1 MIIYFAD
8 RQMNILGNASTGLP
22 GGMSVF
28 DDVKC
33 EEIETGVASFECRI
47 SFKGKTYE
55 TADRCTAVGNYL
67 LRSHNGENEFYTIIE
82 REKDAKKQEVYLY
95 AEDAGLDLLNEI
107 IGPYEADQAY
117 PIDYYIEKFACDSG
131 FEIGINEVSGLT
143 RKLSWDGESTKTE
156 RIASVATQFDG
167 CEISYS
173 FSVDGLEVTHKYINI
188 FKKRG
193 KDAGCVLRMNAAVDG
208 IVINESI
215 ANLATALKCS
225 GGTPEDSDKPITL
238 NGYAYDDGDFFVE
251 GMYLKSRKA
260 LEKWTRHQ
268 WMKEP
273 GQGTGT
279 GHLERPYSYD
289 TTSQKELCA
298 HAVTELK
305 KRCEVEVNYEVDI
318 SRLPE
323 DVNVGDRITIVND
336 DMDTYVEGR
345 LLKLETSVA
354 DNTRTAVL
362 GEYLLKQ
369 SGLSK
374 KVEELAAEFTTS
386 NIIVEKTRKIA
397 VDSKNEASKAC
408 VRADA
413 SAKTATNYID
423 SDIEENV
430 QIGNKTSGS
439 WKGFRTMIRKSTF
452 DILNTAGEVVA
463 SYGAKLIE
471 LGKNAAD
478 AVIRLCGGKGEI
490 RYDDDNQSL
499 DLTGPRIRFKGTEYT
514 CIEGR
519 YVSEEELTNVASKI
533 ILSKDG
539 MTMDIEGFGSY
550 TNASGWL
557 YPIKSTMHL
566 SKDEFKVFANGNSFL
581 LTENGAEIEYLRY
594 PINMHAMTVYGSSAL
609 TLSTAIKKVICGNTL
624 TECSDFLESVDGG
637 VKCLRQGYVLV
648 FGFVYYKS
656 LTAGD
661 TVGLSVYKNTTVCG
675 AQRTASSAAAVSAHI
690 PVEIIPVS
698 ANDVIYMYA
707 QNYTGA
713 RGSVSSGTST
723 TMTVM
728 YIG

>member
-1 MIIYFAD
+1 
-8 RQMNILGNASTGLP
+8 MN
-22 GGMSVF
+22 
-28 DDVKC
+28 
-33 EEIETGVASFECRI
+33 
-47 SFKGKTYE
+47 
-55 TADRCTAVGNYL
+55 
-67 LRSHNGENEFYTIIE
+67 
-82 REKDAKKQEVYLY
+82 
-95 AEDAGLDLLNEI
+95 
-107 IGPYEADQAY
+107 
-117 PIDYYIEKFACDSG
+117 
-131 FEIGINEVSGLT
+131 
-143 RKLSWDGESTKTE
+143 
-156 RIASVATQFDG
+156 
-167 CEISYS
+167 
-173 FSVDGLEVTHKYINI
+173 
-188 FKKRG
+188 
-193 KDAGCVLRMNAAVDG
+193 
-208 IVINESI
+208 
-215 ANLATALKCS
+215 
-225 GGTPEDSDKPITL
+225 
-238 NGYAYDDGDFFVE
+238 
-251 GMYLKSRKA
+251 
-260 LEKWTRHQ
+260 
-268 WMKEP
+268 
-273 GQGTGT
+273 
-279 GHLERPYSYD
+279 
-289 TTSQKELCA
+289 
-298 HAVTELK
+298 
-305 KRCEVEVNYEVDI
+305 
-318 SRLPE
+318 
-323 DVNVGDRITIVND
+323 
-336 DMDTYVEGR
+336 TYVEGR

-354 DNTRTAVL
+354 DDTRTAVL

-374 KVEELAAEFTTS
+374 KVEELADEFSTAT
-386 NIIVEKTRKIA
+386 IIAEKTRRIA
-397 VDSKNEASKAC
+397 ADSKTEASKAYSQAQAASETANTAGTKAEEASKKADDAC

-439 WKGFRTMIRKSTF
+439 WKGFRTMIGKSTF

-499 DLTGPRIRFKGTEYT
+499 DLTGPRIRLKGTEYT

-550 TNASGWL
+550 TNASGWI

-581 LTENGAEIEYLRY
+581 LTENGAEIKYLRY

-637 VKCLRQGYVLV
+637 IKCLRQGYVLV
-648 FGFVYYKS
+648 FGFAYYKS

-675 AQRTASSAAAVSAHI
+675 AQRTASSAATVSAHI